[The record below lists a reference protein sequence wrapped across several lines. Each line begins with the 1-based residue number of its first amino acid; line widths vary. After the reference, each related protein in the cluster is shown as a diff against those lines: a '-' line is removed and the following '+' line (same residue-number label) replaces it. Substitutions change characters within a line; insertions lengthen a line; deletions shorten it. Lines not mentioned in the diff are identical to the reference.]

1 MAGYRAVAGA
11 GWGADRRLFPPS
23 ACLRGLFRCVRGF
36 LPLRRRGQDL
46 FRNLCRGVSSVR
58 VASLISPDSSSPAI
72 SASMAPTSARVSSGK
87 MATARSAGVSASS
100 DSICLI
106 GLIRPCG
113 RICQVPILRSLF
125 SALSSTSSGWV
136 DLVASMAFLIAS
148 VIVLYGFHI
157 VSVYSGVVLLSPS
170 VYRCKITML
179 VRWYAD
185 NRLLFLFP
193 ARRMR

>member
-1 MAGYRAVAGA
+1 MPREEQRQGGLADFAGLQFAGN
-11 GWGADRRLFPPS
+11 
-23 ACLRGLFRCVRGF
+23 LRQHGL
-36 LPLRRRGQDL
+36 
-46 FRNLCRGVSSVR
+46 
-58 VASLISPDSSSPAI
+58 
-72 SASMAPTSARVSSGK
+72 TSARVSSGT

-100 DSICLI
+100 DSSVSSDSSDPAEESV
-106 GLIRPCG
+106 RSDSF
-113 RICQVPILRSLF
+113 VPFFLRTLFHILRLGGSC
-125 SALSSTSSGWV
+125 GV
-136 DLVASMAFLIAS
+136 DGVPDCFCDC
-148 VIVLYGFHI
+148 LYGFHI